1 MSAMSANTPALAATR
16 CGVYRTPATGL
27 DALRQAAKTAGLVWL
42 DMPLAAVTDK
52 AQFLVVC
59 KKQMK
64 LPAHF
69 GDNWDAL
76 ADCLRDFEWL
86 KSKGYVLHLA
96 SGEQFARAAPA
107 DYRTVLA
114 VLDEAAAYWK
124 SKGTPFV
131 VFVDGA
137 ADLPGY

>member
-1 MSAMSANTPALAATR
+1 MSAMSSKPTTLDAQR
-16 CGVYRTPATGL
+16 CGLYRAPAGM
-27 DALRQAAKTAGLVWL
+27 DALRKTATAAGLIWL

-52 AQFLVVC
+52 VQFLALC

-64 LPAHF
+64 LPPHF

-96 SGEQFARAAPA
+96 GGDAFAKAAA
-107 DYRTVLA
+107 DDYRTALA
-114 VLDEAAAYWK
+114 VLAEAATYWK

-137 ADLPGY
+137 RDLPAF